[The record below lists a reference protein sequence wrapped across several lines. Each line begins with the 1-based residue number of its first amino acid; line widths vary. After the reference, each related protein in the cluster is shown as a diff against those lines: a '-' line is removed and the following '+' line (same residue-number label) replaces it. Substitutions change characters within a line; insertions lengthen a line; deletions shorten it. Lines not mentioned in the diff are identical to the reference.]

1 MSLLVNMSPLIQ
13 LVLFTLDGWSF
24 ALELGVVQRVVRAFE
39 VTPLPNAPAVI
50 LGVINVQGEL
60 SAVVNLRHR
69 FRLPEREIA
78 PSDHFILVN
87 IASPTS
93 AQTSAQTPALRSA
106 PASIRRIALVVDA
119 VTGVIDVEKESIVVG
134 NELVGD
140 LEYVQGIAR
149 LAGELIL
156 IHNLAKCLS
165 LDEEKTLSDALDKME
180 L

>member
-39 VTPLPNAPAVI
+39 VTPLPNAPTVI

-78 PSDHFILVN
+78 PSDQFILVN
-87 IASPTS
+87 MASPTP
-93 AQTSAQTPALRSA
+93 APTPALLSA
-106 PASIRRIALVVDA
+106 PASTRRVALVVDA

-134 NELVGD
+134 NEIVGD
-140 LEYVQGIAR
+140 LEYVQGIAK

-165 LDEEKTLSDALDKME
+165 LDEEKTLSEALDKME